1 MTQISLKLFNKLP
14 FARNDIGNLRGAGRA
29 GRAGKSPHVQVVL
42 CQARCMHVRISVD
55 LSKRR
60 PDRSWAASASIVAV
74 LSCRS

>member
-29 GRAGKSPHVQVVL
+29 GKSPHVQVVP
-42 CQARCMHVRISVD
+42 RCMHVRISDD
-55 LSKRR
+55 LSKRL